1 LIEALSTL
9 LLGERLPPPA
19 ELPAGAVPPEVVL
32 RSGRLVPWLGG
43 VFSGMDGPA
52 AAVALRRTI
61 VLRPGVPLNPVLLAH
76 EMAHVRQW
84 RADPLFPVR
93 YALATLRHGYRD
105 NPYEV
110 EARAVASA
118 ISGTQPPEHT
128 T

>member
-1 LIEALSTL
+1 
-9 LLGERLPPPA
+9 
-19 ELPAGAVPPEVVL
+19 
-32 RSGRLVPWLGG
+32 
-43 VFSGMDGPA
+43 
-52 AAVALRRTI
+52 
-61 VLRPGVPLNPVLLAH
+61 VLLAH